1 MIQLDRLEISLKASA
16 CDDPNS
22 LHTFG
27 RNLDFTSGLNLVVGD
42 NTSGKTTLVESL
54 FYALGMEE
62 LIEGKPGTRSL
73 DKAVREQFLCGKING
88 HERAWQVKQ
97 SYVRLQLSNSNHDA
111 ITIMRYIQSVDLKR
125 PDVLYVWRTPMINIT
140 RDLDKKEY
148 YVHNQGDHNEDY
160 NVGFYAFLADFAGLP
175 IIKVPARNKDYT
187 LLYMQTLF
195 SATYIEQKRG
205 WSDFFANIRSFNIMS
220 PKQRLVEYIMD
231 YRTNEKLINKIKLSE
246 LKKNLEKSWENKVIA
261 LQNYLACNG
270 LYMEGLESDLGKMK
284 TALEDLHIVYRLK
297 NAELGIY
304 LEDLQ
309 ERISS
314 LEKKQ
319 NSELTNCKNEQY
331 LEALNIYEGHKD
343 EYDRFCIKLS
353 NEDDNLSTIT
363 KQVRYIDA
371 EINRYRSLR
380 RVNNV
385 ITTLDV
391 KICPICHQ
399 KMPLERNHDIN
410 VLSSDDID
418 ESINVLVVQKS
429 FLSPLIKNLEELV
442 SNMKLN
448 KQYLDRQLR
457 KEKVEIEMLASLH
470 DIALNPLSTREQ
482 FQLVEAKSQLAS
494 FAVIKD
500 YIKNR
505 IKDLECVKQSYCEVC
520 NELKE
525 KKNKEHEEQPIAKQ
539 LSAFKDLLRKFGYTS
554 NSVANSVYFKED
566 KTTYQ
571 YLPVITHNDGGEEE
585 IRSDSSASDFIR
597 SIWAY
602 YLTLLKFGNHH
613 PGFLVMDEPCQ
624 HSMKEDSLLH
634 LFEVCSQI
642 KDRQVILFCSSQPKT
657 EESKDKN
664 NNIEENVIETLAKSI
679 ESKGL
684 MLNYLSIDPKA
695 VVEENS

>member
-1 MIQLDRLEISLKASA
+1 MIQLDRLEISLIAYES
-16 CDDPNS
+16 DNPES
-22 LHTFG
+22 LQKFG

-42 NTSGKTTLVESL
+42 NTSGKTTLVECL
-54 FYALGMEE
+54 LYALGMEE
-62 LIEGKPGTRSL
+62 LIEGKTGTRSL
-73 DKAVREQFLCGKING
+73 DKAVREQFLCGNTNR

-97 SYVRLQLSNSNHDA
+97 SYVRLQLSNSKHES
-111 ITIMRYIQSVDLKR
+111 ITIMRYIQSFDSKR
-125 PDVLYVWRTPMINIT
+125 PNVLYVWRTPMIDIK

-160 NVGFYAFLADFAGLP
+160 NEGFYAFLADFAGLP

-195 SATYIEQKRG
+195 SAAYIEQKRG
-205 WSDFFANIRSFNIMS
+205 WSDFFANIRSFNIMN

-231 YRTNEKLINKIKLSE
+231 YRPNENLINKIKLSE
-246 LKKNLEKSWENKVIA
+246 RKKSLEKSWENKVVA
-261 LQNYLACNG
+261 LNNYLAYSG
-270 LYMEGLESDLGKMK
+270 LYMEELGADLGKMK
-284 TALEDLHIVYRLK
+284 TALTDLRIVYRLK
-297 NAELGIY
+297 NAELDLY
-304 LEDLQ
+304 LNELQKRIDL
-309 ERISS
+309 
-314 LEKKQ
+314 LEEKQ
-319 NSELTNCKNEQY
+319 NTELTNCKDEQY
-331 LEALNIYEGHKD
+331 LEALKIYEGHKD
-343 EYDRFCIKLS
+343 EYDKFCIKLV
-353 NEDDNLSTIT
+353 NENDKLSTIT
-363 KQVRYIDA
+363 KQVQYIDA

-399 KMPLERNHDIN
+399 KMPLEHNHDIN
-410 VLSSDDID
+410 VLTSDEID
-418 ESINVLVVQKS
+418 ESINVLVMQKS
-429 FLSPLIKNLEELV
+429 FLSPIIKNLEEMV

-457 KEKVEIEMLASLH
+457 KEKAEIEMLASLH
-470 DIALNPLSTREQ
+470 DIALNPLSTSEQ
-482 FQLVEAKSQLAS
+482 FELVENKSQLAS
-494 FAVIKD
+494 FAAIKD
-500 YIKNR
+500 YVKKQIQ
-505 IKDLECVKQSYCEVC
+505 DLESVKRSYCEVC
-520 NELKE
+520 NEIKE

-554 NSVANSVYFKED
+554 NSIANSVYFKED

-657 EESKDKN
+657 EESKDKDD
-664 NNIEENVIETLAKSI
+664 NIEENVIETLAKSI
-679 ESKGL
+679 VSKGL
-684 MLNYLSIDPKA
+684 KLNYLSIDPKA
-695 VVEENS
+695 IVKK

>member
-1 MIQLDRLEISLKASA
+1 MIQLDRLEISLIAYES
-16 CDDPNS
+16 DDPES
-22 LHTFG
+22 LQKFG
-27 RNLDFTSGLNLVVGD
+27 RNLDFSSGLNLVVGD
-42 NTSGKTTLVESL
+42 NTSGKTTLVECL

-62 LIEGKPGTRSL
+62 LIEGKSGTRSL
-73 DKAVREQFLCGKING
+73 DKAVREQFLCGNTNR

-97 SYVRLQLSNSNHDA
+97 SYVRLQLSNSTHES
-111 ITIMRYIQSVDLKR
+111 ITIMRYIQSFDSKR
-125 PDVLYVWRTPMINIT
+125 PDVLYVWRTPMIDIK

-148 YVHNQGDHNEDY
+148 YVHNQGDHNEDC

-195 SATYIEQKRG
+195 SAAYIEQKRG
-205 WSDFFANIRSFNIMS
+205 WSDFFANIRSFNIMN

-231 YRTNEKLINKIKLSE
+231 YRPNEKLINKIKLSE
-246 LKKNLEKSWENKVIA
+246 RKKSLEKSWENKVVA
-261 LQNYLACNG
+261 LNNYLAYSG
-270 LYMEGLESDLGKMK
+270 LYMEGLGADLGKMK
-284 TALEDLHIVYRLK
+284 TALTDLRIVYRLK
-297 NAELGIY
+297 NAELDIY
-304 LEDLQ
+304 LNELQ
-309 ERISS
+309 KRIDS
-314 LEKKQ
+314 LEEKQ
-319 NSELTNCKNEQY
+319 NTELTNCKNEQY
-331 LEALNIYEGHKD
+331 LEALKIYEGHKD
-343 EYDRFCIKLS
+343 EYDKFCIKLV
-353 NEDDNLSTIT
+353 NENDKLSTIT
-363 KQVRYIDA
+363 KQVQYIDA

-399 KMPLERNHDIN
+399 NMPLEHNHDIN
-410 VLSSDDID
+410 VLTSDEID
-418 ESINVLVVQKS
+418 ESINVLVMQKS
-429 FLSPLIKNLEELV
+429 FLSPIIKNLEEMV

-457 KEKVEIEMLASLH
+457 KEKAEIEMLASLH
-470 DIALNPLSTREQ
+470 DIALNPLSTSEQ
-482 FQLVEAKSQLAS
+482 FELVENKSQLAS
-494 FAVIKD
+494 FAAIKD
-500 YIKNR
+500 YVKKQIQ
-505 IKDLECVKQSYCEVC
+505 DLESVKRSYCEVC

-554 NSVANSVYFKED
+554 NSIANSVYFKED

-613 PGFLVMDEPCQ
+613 PVFLVMDEPCQ

-657 EESKDKN
+657 EESKEKDD
-664 NNIEENVIETLAKSI
+664 NIEENVIETLAKSI

-684 MLNYLSIDPKA
+684 KLNYLSIDPKA
-695 VVEENS
+695 IVKK

>member
-1 MIQLDRLEISLKASA
+1 MIKLDRLEISLQAYESDAPERLQK
-16 CDDPNS
+16 
-22 LHTFG
+22 FG

-42 NTSGKTTLVESL
+42 NTSGKTTLVECL

-62 LIEGKPGTRSL
+62 LIEGKPGNRSL
-73 DKAVREQFLCGKING
+73 DKAVKEQFLCENIYGR
-88 HERAWQVKQ
+88 EEEWVVKGA
-97 SYVRLQLSNSNHDA
+97 YVRLQLSNSKHES
-111 ITIMRYIQSVDLKR
+111 ITIMRYIQSFDSKR
-125 PDVLYVWRTPMINIT
+125 PNVLYVWRTPMIDIK

-160 NVGFYAFLADFAGLP
+160 NEGFYAFLADFAGLP
-175 IIKVPARNKDYT
+175 IIQVPARNKDYT

-195 SATYIEQKRG
+195 SAAYIEQKRG
-205 WSDFFANIRSFNIMS
+205 WSDFFANIRSFNIMN
-220 PKQRLVEYIMD
+220 PKQRLVDYIMD
-231 YRTNEKLINKIKLSE
+231 YRPNENLINKIKLSE
-246 LKKNLEKSWENKVIA
+246 RKKSLEKSWENKVVA
-261 LQNYLACNG
+261 LNNYLAYSG
-270 LYMEGLESDLGKMK
+270 LYMEELGADLGKMK
-284 TALEDLHIVYRLK
+284 TALTDLRIVYRLK
-297 NAELGIY
+297 NAELDLY
-304 LEDLQ
+304 LNELQKRIDL
-309 ERISS
+309 
-314 LEKKQ
+314 LEEKQ
-319 NSELTNCKNEQY
+319 NTELTNCKDEQY
-331 LEALNIYEGHKD
+331 LEALKIYEGHKD
-343 EYDRFCIKLS
+343 EYDKFCIKLV
-353 NEDDNLSTIT
+353 NENDKLSTIT
-363 KQVRYIDA
+363 KQVQYIDA

-399 KMPLERNHDIN
+399 KMPLEHNHDIN
-410 VLSSDDID
+410 VLTSDEID
-418 ESINVLVVQKS
+418 ESINVLVMQKS
-429 FLSPLIKNLEELV
+429 FLSPIIKNLEEMV

-457 KEKVEIEMLASLH
+457 KEKAEIEMLASLH
-470 DIALNPLSTREQ
+470 DIALNPLSTSEQ
-482 FQLVEAKSQLAS
+482 FELVENKSQLAS
-494 FAVIKD
+494 FAAIKD
-500 YIKNR
+500 YVKKQIQ
-505 IKDLECVKQSYCEVC
+505 DLESVKRSYCEVC
-520 NELKE
+520 NEIKE

-554 NSVANSVYFKED
+554 NSIANSVYFKED

-657 EESKDKN
+657 EESKDKDD
-664 NNIEENVIETLAKSI
+664 NIEENVIETLAKSI
-679 ESKGL
+679 VSKGL
-684 MLNYLSIDPKA
+684 KLNYLSIDPKA
-695 VVEENS
+695 IVKK

>member
-1 MIQLDRLEISLKASA
+1 MIQLDRLEISLIAYES
-16 CDDPNS
+16 DDPES
-22 LHTFG
+22 LQKFG
-27 RNLDFTSGLNLVVGD
+27 RNLDFSSGLNLVVGD
-42 NTSGKTTLVESL
+42 NTSGKTTLVECL

-62 LIEGKPGTRSL
+62 LIEGKSGTRSL
-73 DKAVREQFLCGKING
+73 DKAVREQFLCGNTNR
-88 HERAWQVKQ
+88 HERSWQVKQ
-97 SYVRLQLSNSNHDA
+97 SYVRLQLSNSTHES
-111 ITIMRYIQSVDLKR
+111 ITIMRYIQSFDSKR
-125 PDVLYVWRTPMINIT
+125 PDVLYVWRTPMIDIK

-148 YVHNQGDHNEDY
+148 YVHNQGDHNEDC

-195 SATYIEQKRG
+195 SAAYIEQKRG
-205 WSDFFANIRSFNIMS
+205 WSDFFANIRSFNIMN

-231 YRTNEKLINKIKLSE
+231 YRPNEKLINKIKLSE
-246 LKKNLEKSWENKVIA
+246 RKKSLEKSWENKVVA
-261 LQNYLACNG
+261 LNNYLAYSG
-270 LYMEGLESDLGKMK
+270 LYMEGLGADLGKMK
-284 TALEDLHIVYRLK
+284 TALTDLRIVYRLK
-297 NAELGIY
+297 NAELDIY
-304 LEDLQ
+304 LNELQ
-309 ERISS
+309 KRIDS
-314 LEKKQ
+314 LEEKQ
-319 NSELTNCKNEQY
+319 NTELTNCKNEQY
-331 LEALNIYEGHKD
+331 LEALKIYEGHKD
-343 EYDRFCIKLS
+343 EYDKFCIKLV
-353 NEDDNLSTIT
+353 NENDKLSTIT
-363 KQVRYIDA
+363 KQVQYIDA

-399 KMPLERNHDIN
+399 KMPLEHNHDIN
-410 VLSSDDID
+410 VLTSDEID
-418 ESINVLVVQKS
+418 ESINVLVMQKS
-429 FLSPLIKNLEELV
+429 FLSPIIKNLEEMV

-457 KEKVEIEMLASLH
+457 KEKAEIEMLASLH
-470 DIALNPLSTREQ
+470 DIALNPLSTSEQ
-482 FQLVEAKSQLAS
+482 FELVENKSQLAS
-494 FAVIKD
+494 FAAIKD
-500 YIKNR
+500 YVKKQIQ
-505 IKDLECVKQSYCEVC
+505 DLESVKRSYCEVC

-525 KKNKEHEEQPIAKQ
+525 QKNKEHEEQPIAKQ

-554 NSVANSVYFKED
+554 NSIANSVYFKED

-657 EESKDKN
+657 EESKEKDD
-664 NNIEENVIETLAKSI
+664 NIEENVIETLAKSI

-684 MLNYLSIDPKA
+684 KLNYLSIDPKA
-695 VVEENS
+695 IVKK

>member
-1 MIQLDRLEISLKASA
+1 MIQLDRLEISLIAYES
-16 CDDPNS
+16 DDPES
-22 LHTFG
+22 LQKFG
-27 RNLDFTSGLNLVVGD
+27 RNLDFSSGLNLVVGD
-42 NTSGKTTLVESL
+42 NTSGKTTLVECL

-62 LIEGKPGTRSL
+62 LIEGKSGTRSL
-73 DKAVREQFLCGKING
+73 DKAVREQFLCGNTNG

-97 SYVRLQLSNSNHDA
+97 SYVRLQLSNSKHES
-111 ITIMRYIQSVDLKR
+111 ITIMRYIQSFDSKR
-125 PDVLYVWRTPMINIT
+125 PDVLYVWRTPMIDIK

-175 IIKVPARNKDYT
+175 IIEVPARNKDYT

-195 SATYIEQKRG
+195 SAAYIEQKRG

-220 PKQRLVEYIMD
+220 PKQRLIEYIMD

-246 LKKNLEKSWENKVIA
+246 RKKSLEKSWENKVVA
-261 LQNYLACNG
+261 LNNYLAYSG
-270 LYMEGLESDLGKMK
+270 SYMEGLGADLGKMK
-284 TALEDLHIVYRLK
+284 TALTDLRIVYRLK
-297 NAELGIY
+297 NAELDIY
-304 LEDLQ
+304 LNELQ
-309 ERISS
+309 KRIDS
-314 LEKKQ
+314 LEEKQ
-319 NSELTNCKNEQY
+319 NTELTNCKNEQY
-331 LEALNIYEGHKD
+331 LEALKIYEGHKD
-343 EYDRFCIKLS
+343 EYNKFCIKLV
-353 NEDDNLSTIT
+353 NENDKLSTIT
-363 KQVRYIDA
+363 KQVQYIDA

-399 KMPLERNHDIN
+399 KMPLEHNHDIN
-410 VLSSDDID
+410 VLSSDEID
-418 ESINVLVVQKS
+418 ESINVLGMQKS
-429 FLSPLIKNLEELV
+429 FLSPIIKNLEEMV

-470 DIALNPLSTREQ
+470 DIALNPLSTSEQ
-482 FQLVEAKSQLAS
+482 FELVENKSQLAS

-500 YIKNR
+500 YVKKQIQ
-505 IKDLECVKQSYCEVC
+505 DLESVKRSYCEVC

-554 NSVANSVYFKED
+554 NSIANSVYFKED

-657 EESKDKN
+657 EESKDKDD
-664 NNIEENVIETLAKSI
+664 NIEENVIKTLAKSI
-679 ESKGL
+679 VSKGL
-684 MLNYLSIDPKA
+684 KLHYLSIDPKA
-695 VVEENS
+695 IIKK

>member
-1 MIQLDRLEISLKASA
+1 MIKLDRLEISLQAYESDAPERLQK
-16 CDDPNS
+16 
-22 LHTFG
+22 FG

-42 NTSGKTTLVESL
+42 NTSGKTTLVECL

-62 LIEGKPGTRSL
+62 LIEGKPGNRSL
-73 DKAVREQFLCGKING
+73 DKAVKEQFLCENIYGR
-88 HERAWQVKQ
+88 EEEWVVKGA
-97 SYVRLQLSNSNHDA
+97 YVRLQLSNSKHES
-111 ITIMRYIQSVDLKR
+111 ITIMRYIQSFDSRR
-125 PDVLYVWRTPMINIT
+125 PNVLYVWRTPMIDIK

-160 NVGFYAFLADFAGLP
+160 NEGFYAFLADFAGLP
-175 IIKVPARNKDYT
+175 IIQVPARNKDYT

-195 SATYIEQKRG
+195 SAAYIEQKRG
-205 WSDFFANIRSFNIMS
+205 WSDFFANIRSFNIMN

-231 YRTNEKLINKIKLSE
+231 YRPNENLINKIKLSE
-246 LKKNLEKSWENKVIA
+246 RKKSLEKSWENKVVA
-261 LQNYLACNG
+261 LNNYLAYSG
-270 LYMEGLESDLGKMK
+270 LYMEELGADLGKMK
-284 TALEDLHIVYRLK
+284 TALTDLRIVYRLK
-297 NAELGIY
+297 NAELDLY
-304 LEDLQ
+304 LNELQKRIDL
-309 ERISS
+309 
-314 LEKKQ
+314 LEEKQ
-319 NSELTNCKNEQY
+319 NTELTNCKDEQY
-331 LEALNIYEGHKD
+331 LEALKIYEGHKD
-343 EYDRFCIKLS
+343 EYDKFCIKLV
-353 NEDDNLSTIT
+353 NENDKLSTIT
-363 KQVRYIDA
+363 KQVQYIDA

-399 KMPLERNHDIN
+399 KMPLEHNHDIN
-410 VLSSDDID
+410 VLTSDEID
-418 ESINVLVVQKS
+418 ESINVLVMQKS
-429 FLSPLIKNLEELV
+429 FLSPIIKNLEEMV

-457 KEKVEIEMLASLH
+457 KEKAEIEMLASLH
-470 DIALNPLSTREQ
+470 DIALNPLSTSEQ
-482 FQLVEAKSQLAS
+482 FELVENKSQLAS
-494 FAVIKD
+494 FAAIKD
-500 YIKNR
+500 YVKKQIQ
-505 IKDLECVKQSYCEVC
+505 DLESVKRSYCEVC
-520 NELKE
+520 NEIKE

-554 NSVANSVYFKED
+554 NSIANSVYFKED

-657 EESKDKN
+657 EESKDKDD
-664 NNIEENVIETLAKSI
+664 NIEENVIETLAKSI
-679 ESKGL
+679 VSKGL
-684 MLNYLSIDPKA
+684 KLNYLSIDPKA
-695 VVEENS
+695 IVKK

>member
-1 MIQLDRLEISLKASA
+1 MIKLDRLEISLQAYESDAPERLQK
-16 CDDPNS
+16 
-22 LHTFG
+22 FG

-42 NTSGKTTLVESL
+42 NTSGKTTLVECL

-62 LIEGKPGTRSL
+62 LIEGKPGNRSL
-73 DKAVREQFLCGKING
+73 DKAVKEQFLCENIYGR
-88 HERAWQVKQ
+88 EEEWVVKGA
-97 SYVRLQLSNSNHDA
+97 YVRLQLSNSKHES
-111 ITIMRYIQSVDLKR
+111 ITIMRYIQSFDSKR
-125 PDVLYVWRTPMINIT
+125 PNVLYVWRTPMIDIK

-160 NVGFYAFLADFAGLP
+160 NEGFYAFLADFAGLP
-175 IIKVPARNKDYT
+175 IIQVPARNKDYT

-195 SATYIEQKRG
+195 SAAYIEQKRG
-205 WSDFFANIRSFNIMS
+205 WSDFFANIRSFNIMN

-231 YRTNEKLINKIKLSE
+231 YRPNENLINKIKLSE
-246 LKKNLEKSWENKVIA
+246 RKKSLEKSWENKVVA
-261 LQNYLACNG
+261 LNNYLAYSG
-270 LYMEGLESDLGKMK
+270 LYMEELGADLGKMK
-284 TALEDLHIVYRLK
+284 TALTDLRIVYRLK
-297 NAELGIY
+297 NAELDLY
-304 LEDLQ
+304 LNELQKRIDL
-309 ERISS
+309 
-314 LEKKQ
+314 LEEKQ
-319 NSELTNCKNEQY
+319 NTELTNCKDEQY
-331 LEALNIYEGHKD
+331 LEALKIYEGHKD
-343 EYDRFCIKLS
+343 EYDKFCIKLV
-353 NEDDNLSTIT
+353 NENDKLSTIT
-363 KQVRYIDA
+363 KQVQYIDA

-399 KMPLERNHDIN
+399 KMPLEYNHDIN
-410 VLSSDDID
+410 VLTSDEID
-418 ESINVLVVQKS
+418 ESINVLVMQKS
-429 FLSPLIKNLEELV
+429 FLSPIIKKLEEMV

-457 KEKVEIEMLASLH
+457 KEKAEIEMLASLH
-470 DIALNPLSTREQ
+470 DIALNPLSTSEQ
-482 FQLVEAKSQLAS
+482 FELVENKSQLAS
-494 FAVIKD
+494 FAAIKD
-500 YIKNR
+500 YVKKQIQ
-505 IKDLECVKQSYCEVC
+505 DLESVKRSYCEVC
-520 NELKE
+520 NEIKE

-554 NSVANSVYFKED
+554 NSIANSVYFKED

-657 EESKDKN
+657 EESKDKDD
-664 NNIEENVIETLAKSI
+664 NIEENVIETLAKSI
-679 ESKGL
+679 VSKGL
-684 MLNYLSIDPKA
+684 KLNYLSIDPKA
-695 VVEENS
+695 IVKK

>member
-1 MIQLDRLEISLKASA
+1 MIQLDRLEISLIAYES
-16 CDDPNS
+16 DNPES
-22 LHTFG
+22 LQKFG
-27 RNLDFTSGLNLVVGD
+27 RNLDFSSGLNLVVGD
-42 NTSGKTTLVESL
+42 NTSGKTTLVECL
-54 FYALGMEE
+54 LYALGMEE
-62 LIEGKPGTRSL
+62 LIEGKSGTRSL
-73 DKAVREQFLCGKING
+73 DKAVREQFLCGNTNR

-97 SYVRLQLSNSNHDA
+97 SYVRLQLSNSKHES
-111 ITIMRYIQSVDLKR
+111 ITIMRYIQSFDSKR
-125 PDVLYVWRTPMINIT
+125 PNVLYVWRTTMIDIK

-160 NVGFYAFLADFAGLP
+160 NEGFYAFLADFAGLP

-195 SATYIEQKRG
+195 SAAYIEQKRG
-205 WSDFFANIRSFNIMS
+205 WSDFFANIRSFNIMN

-231 YRTNEKLINKIKLSE
+231 YRPNENLINKIKLSE
-246 LKKNLEKSWENKVIA
+246 RKKSLEKSWENKVVA
-261 LQNYLACNG
+261 LNNYLAYSG
-270 LYMEGLESDLGKMK
+270 LYMEELGADLGKMK
-284 TALEDLHIVYRLK
+284 TALTDLRIVYRLK
-297 NAELGIY
+297 NAELDLY
-304 LEDLQ
+304 LNELQKRIDL
-309 ERISS
+309 
-314 LEKKQ
+314 LEEKQ
-319 NSELTNCKNEQY
+319 NTELTNCKDEQY
-331 LEALNIYEGHKD
+331 LEALKIYEGHKD
-343 EYDRFCIKLS
+343 EYDKFCIKLV
-353 NEDDNLSTIT
+353 NENDKLSTIT
-363 KQVRYIDA
+363 KQVQYIDA

-399 KMPLERNHDIN
+399 KMPLEHNHDIN
-410 VLSSDDID
+410 VLTSDEID
-418 ESINVLVVQKS
+418 ESINVLVMQKS
-429 FLSPLIKNLEELV
+429 FLSPIIKNLEEMV

-457 KEKVEIEMLASLH
+457 KEKAEIEMLASLH
-470 DIALNPLSTREQ
+470 DIALNPLSTSEQ
-482 FQLVEAKSQLAS
+482 FELVENKSQLAS
-494 FAVIKD
+494 FAAIKD
-500 YIKNR
+500 YVKKQIQ
-505 IKDLECVKQSYCEVC
+505 DLESVKRSYCEVY
-520 NELKE
+520 NEIKE

-554 NSVANSVYFKED
+554 NSIANSVYFKED

-624 HSMKEDSLLH
+624 HSMKEESLLH

-657 EESKDKN
+657 EESKDKDD
-664 NNIEENVIETLAKSI
+664 NIKENVIETLAKSI
-679 ESKGL
+679 VSKGL
-684 MLNYLSIDPKA
+684 KLNYLSIDPKA
-695 VVEENS
+695 IVKK

>member
-1 MIQLDRLEISLKASA
+1 MIQLDRLEISLIAYES
-16 CDDPNS
+16 DNPES
-22 LHTFG
+22 LQKFG

-42 NTSGKTTLVESL
+42 NTSGKTTLVECL
-54 FYALGMEE
+54 LYALGMEE
-62 LIEGKPGTRSL
+62 LIEGKSGTRSL
-73 DKAVREQFLCGKING
+73 DKAVREQFLCGNTNR

-97 SYVRLQLSNSNHDA
+97 SYVRLQLSNSKHES
-111 ITIMRYIQSVDLKR
+111 ITIMRYIQSFDSKR
-125 PDVLYVWRTPMINIT
+125 PNVLYVWRTPMIDIK

-160 NVGFYAFLADFAGLP
+160 NEGFYAFLADFAGLP

-195 SATYIEQKRG
+195 SAAYIEQKRG
-205 WSDFFANIRSFNIMS
+205 WSDFFANIRSFNIMN

-231 YRTNEKLINKIKLSE
+231 YRPNENLINKIKLSE
-246 LKKNLEKSWENKVIA
+246 RKKSLEKSWENKVVA
-261 LQNYLACNG
+261 LNNYLAYSG
-270 LYMEGLESDLGKMK
+270 LYMEELGADLGKMK
-284 TALEDLHIVYRLK
+284 TALTDLRIVYRLK
-297 NAELGIY
+297 NAELDLY
-304 LEDLQ
+304 LNELQKRIDL
-309 ERISS
+309 
-314 LEKKQ
+314 LEEKQ
-319 NSELTNCKNEQY
+319 NTELTNCKDEQY
-331 LEALNIYEGHKD
+331 LEALKIYEGHKD
-343 EYDRFCIKLS
+343 EYDKFCIKLV
-353 NEDDNLSTIT
+353 NENDKLSTIT
-363 KQVRYIDA
+363 KQVQYIDA

-399 KMPLERNHDIN
+399 KMPLEHNHDIN
-410 VLSSDDID
+410 VLTSDEID
-418 ESINVLVVQKS
+418 ESINVLVMQKS
-429 FLSPLIKNLEELV
+429 FLSPIIKNLEEMV

-457 KEKVEIEMLASLH
+457 KEKAEIEMLASLH
-470 DIALNPLSTREQ
+470 DIALNPLSTSEQ
-482 FQLVEAKSQLAS
+482 FELVENKSQLAS
-494 FAVIKD
+494 FAAIKD
-500 YIKNR
+500 YVKKQIQ
-505 IKDLECVKQSYCEVC
+505 DLESVKRSYYEVC
-520 NELKE
+520 NEIKE

-554 NSVANSVYFKED
+554 NSIANSVYFKED

-657 EESKDKN
+657 EESKDKDD
-664 NNIEENVIETLAKSI
+664 NIEENVIETLAKSI
-679 ESKGL
+679 VSKGL
-684 MLNYLSIDPKA
+684 KLNYLSIDPKA
-695 VVEENS
+695 IVKK

>member
-1 MIQLDRLEISLKASA
+1 MIQLDRLEISLIAYES
-16 CDDPNS
+16 DNPES
-22 LHTFG
+22 LQKFG

-42 NTSGKTTLVESL
+42 NTSGKTTLVECL
-54 FYALGMEE
+54 LYALGMEE
-62 LIEGKPGTRSL
+62 LIEGKSGTRSL
-73 DKAVREQFLCGKING
+73 DKAVREQFLCGNTNR

-97 SYVRLQLSNSNHDA
+97 SYVRLQLSNSKHES
-111 ITIMRYIQSVDLKR
+111 ITIMRYIQSFDSKR
-125 PDVLYVWRTPMINIT
+125 PNVLYVWRTPMIDIK

-160 NVGFYAFLADFAGLP
+160 NEGFYAFLADFAGLP

-195 SATYIEQKRG
+195 SAAYIEQKRG
-205 WSDFFANIRSFNIMS
+205 WSDFFANIRSFNIMN

-231 YRTNEKLINKIKLSE
+231 YRPNENLINKIKLSE
-246 LKKNLEKSWENKVIA
+246 RKKSLEKSWENKVVA
-261 LQNYLACNG
+261 LNNYLAYSG
-270 LYMEGLESDLGKMK
+270 LYMEELGADLGKMK
-284 TALEDLHIVYRLK
+284 TALTDLRIVYRLK
-297 NAELGIY
+297 NAELDLY
-304 LEDLQ
+304 LNELQKRIDL
-309 ERISS
+309 
-314 LEKKQ
+314 LEEKQ
-319 NSELTNCKNEQY
+319 NTELTNCKDEQY
-331 LEALNIYEGHKD
+331 LEALKIYEGHKD
-343 EYDRFCIKLS
+343 EYDKFCIKLV
-353 NEDDNLSTIT
+353 NENDKLSTIT
-363 KQVRYIDA
+363 KQVQYIDA

-399 KMPLERNHDIN
+399 KMPLEHNHDIN
-410 VLSSDDID
+410 VLTSDEID
-418 ESINVLVVQKS
+418 ESINVLVMQKS
-429 FLSPLIKNLEELV
+429 FLSPIIKNLEEMV

-457 KEKVEIEMLASLH
+457 KEKAEIEMLASLH
-470 DIALNPLSTREQ
+470 DIALNPLSTSEQ
-482 FQLVEAKSQLAS
+482 FELVENKSQLAS
-494 FAVIKD
+494 FAAIKD
-500 YIKNR
+500 YVKKQIQ
-505 IKDLECVKQSYCEVC
+505 DLESVKRSYCEVC
-520 NELKE
+520 NEIKE

-554 NSVANSVYFKED
+554 NSIANSVYFKED

-657 EESKDKN
+657 EESKDKDD
-664 NNIEENVIETLAKSI
+664 NIEENVIETLAKSI
-679 ESKGL
+679 VSKGL
-684 MLNYLSIDPKA
+684 KLNYLSIDPKA
-695 VVEENS
+695 IVKK

>member
-1 MIQLDRLEISLKASA
+1 MIQLDRLEISLIAYES
-16 CDDPNS
+16 DDPES
-22 LHTFG
+22 LQMFG
-27 RNLDFTSGLNLVVGD
+27 RNLNFSSGLNLVVGD
-42 NTSGKTTLVESL
+42 NTSGKTTLVECL

-62 LIEGKPGTRSL
+62 LIEGKSGNRSL
-73 DKAVREQFLCGKING
+73 DKAVREQFLCGNTNG

-97 SYVRLQLSNSNHDA
+97 SYVRLQLSNSKHES
-111 ITIMRYIQSVDLKR
+111 ITIMRYIQSFDSKR
-125 PDVLYVWRTPMINIT
+125 PNVLYVWRTPMIDIK

-160 NVGFYAFLADFAGLP
+160 NEGFYAFLADFAGLP

-195 SATYIEQKRG
+195 SAAYIEQKRG
-205 WSDFFANIRSFNIMS
+205 WSDFFANIRSFNIMN

-231 YRTNEKLINKIKLSE
+231 YRPNENLINKIKLSE
-246 LKKNLEKSWENKVIA
+246 RKKSLEKSWENKVVA
-261 LQNYLACNG
+261 LNNYLAYSG
-270 LYMEGLESDLGKMK
+270 LYMEELGADLGKMK
-284 TALEDLHIVYRLK
+284 TALTDLRIVYRLK
-297 NAELGIY
+297 NAELDLY
-304 LEDLQ
+304 LNELQKRIDL
-309 ERISS
+309 
-314 LEKKQ
+314 LEEKQ
-319 NSELTNCKNEQY
+319 NTELTNCKNEQY
-331 LEALNIYEGHKD
+331 LEALKIYEGHKD
-343 EYDRFCIKLS
+343 EYDKFCIKLV
-353 NEDDNLSTIT
+353 NENDKLSTIT
-363 KQVRYIDA
+363 KQVQYIDA

-399 KMPLERNHDIN
+399 KMPLEHNHDIN
-410 VLSSDDID
+410 VLTSDEID
-418 ESINVLVVQKS
+418 ESINVLVMQKS
-429 FLSPLIKNLEELV
+429 FLSPIIKNLEEMV

-457 KEKVEIEMLASLH
+457 KEKAEIEMLASLH
-470 DIALNPLSTREQ
+470 DIALNPLSTSEQ
-482 FQLVEAKSQLAS
+482 FELVENKSQLAS
-494 FAVIKD
+494 FAAIKD
-500 YIKNR
+500 YVKKQIQ
-505 IKDLECVKQSYCEVC
+505 DLESVKRSYCEVC
-520 NELKE
+520 NEIKE

-554 NSVANSVYFKED
+554 NSIANSVYFKED

-657 EESKDKN
+657 EESKDKDD
-664 NNIEENVIETLAKSI
+664 NIEENVIETLAKSI
-679 ESKGL
+679 VSKGL
-684 MLNYLSIDPKA
+684 KLNYLSIDPKA
-695 VVEENS
+695 IVKK

>member
-1 MIQLDRLEISLKASA
+1 MIQLDRLEISLIAYES
-16 CDDPNS
+16 DNPES
-22 LHTFG
+22 LQKFG

-42 NTSGKTTLVESL
+42 NTSGKTTLVECL
-54 FYALGMEE
+54 LYALGMEE
-62 LIEGKPGTRSL
+62 LIEGKSGTRSL
-73 DKAVREQFLCGKING
+73 DKAVREQFLCGNTNR
-88 HERAWQVKQ
+88 HERAWQVKL
-97 SYVRLQLSNSNHDA
+97 SYVRLQLSNSKHES
-111 ITIMRYIQSVDLKR
+111 ITIMRYIQSFDSKR
-125 PDVLYVWRTPMINIT
+125 PNVLYVWRTPMIDIK

-160 NVGFYAFLADFAGLP
+160 NEGFYAFLADFAGLP

-195 SATYIEQKRG
+195 SAAYIEQKRG
-205 WSDFFANIRSFNIMS
+205 WSDFFANIRSFNIMN

-231 YRTNEKLINKIKLSE
+231 YRPNENLINKIKLSE
-246 LKKNLEKSWENKVIA
+246 RKKSLEKSWENKVVA
-261 LQNYLACNG
+261 LNNYLAYSG
-270 LYMEGLESDLGKMK
+270 LYMEELGADLGKMK
-284 TALEDLHIVYRLK
+284 TALTDLRIVYRLK
-297 NAELGIY
+297 NAELDLY
-304 LEDLQ
+304 LNELQKRIDL
-309 ERISS
+309 
-314 LEKKQ
+314 LEEKQ
-319 NSELTNCKNEQY
+319 NTELTNCKDEQY
-331 LEALNIYEGHKD
+331 LEALKIYEGHKD
-343 EYDRFCIKLS
+343 EYDKFCIKLV
-353 NEDDNLSTIT
+353 NENDKFSTIT
-363 KQVRYIDA
+363 KQVLYIDA

-399 KMPLERNHDIN
+399 KMPLEHNHDIN
-410 VLSSDDID
+410 VLTSDEID
-418 ESINVLVVQKS
+418 ESINVLVMQKS
-429 FLSPLIKNLEELV
+429 FLSPIIKNLEEMV

-457 KEKVEIEMLASLH
+457 KEKAEIEMLASLH
-470 DIALNPLSTREQ
+470 DIALNPLSTSEQ
-482 FQLVEAKSQLAS
+482 FELVENKSQLAS
-494 FAVIKD
+494 FAAIKD
-500 YIKNR
+500 YVKKQIQ
-505 IKDLECVKQSYCEVC
+505 DLESVKRSYCEVC
-520 NELKE
+520 NEIKE

-554 NSVANSVYFKED
+554 NSIANSVYFKED

-657 EESKDKN
+657 EESKDKDD
-664 NNIEENVIETLAKSI
+664 NIEENVIETLAKSI
-679 ESKGL
+679 VSKGL
-684 MLNYLSIDPKA
+684 KLNYLSIDPKA
-695 VVEENS
+695 IVKK

>member
-1 MIQLDRLEISLKASA
+1 MIQLDRLEISLQAYESDAPERLQK
-16 CDDPNS
+16 
-22 LHTFG
+22 FG

-42 NTSGKTTLVESL
+42 NTSGKTTLVECL

-62 LIEGKPGTRSL
+62 LIEGKSGTRSL
-73 DKAVREQFLCGKING
+73 DKAVREQFLCGNTNG
-88 HERAWQVKQ
+88 HERVWQVKQ
-97 SYVRLQLSNSNHDA
+97 SYVRLQLANSKHDS
-111 ITIMRYIQSVDLKR
+111 ITIMRYIQSFDSKR
-125 PDVLYVWRTPMINIT
+125 PDVLYVWHTPMIDIK

-195 SATYIEQKRG
+195 SAAYIEQKRG
-205 WSDFFANIRSFNIMS
+205 WSDFFANIRSFNIIS

-231 YRTNEKLINKIKLSE
+231 YRPNEKLINKIKLSE
-246 LKKNLEKSWENKVIA
+246 RKKSLEKSWENNVVA
-261 LQNYLACNG
+261 LNNYLAYSG
-270 LYMEGLESDLGKMK
+270 LYMEGLESNLGKMK
-284 TALEDLHIVYRLK
+284 TALVDLRIVYRLK
-297 NAELGIY
+297 NAELDIY
-304 LEDLQ
+304 INELQ
-309 ERISS
+309 KRIDS
-314 LEKKQ
+314 LEEKQ
-319 NSELTNCKNEQY
+319 NTELTNCKNEQY
-331 LEALNIYEGHKD
+331 LEALKIYEGHKD
-343 EYDRFCIKLS
+343 EYDKFCIKLV
-353 NEDDNLSTIT
+353 NENDKLSTIT
-363 KQVRYIDA
+363 KQVQYIGT

-399 KMPLERNHDIN
+399 KMPLEHNHDIN
-410 VLSSDDID
+410 VLNSDKID
-418 ESINVLVVQKS
+418 ESINVLVMQKS
-429 FLSPLIKNLEELV
+429 FLSPIIKNLEEMV

-448 KQYLDRQLR
+448 RQYLDRQLR
-457 KEKVEIEMLASLH
+457 KEKAEIEMLASLH
-470 DIALNPLSTREQ
+470 DIALNPLSTSEQ
-482 FQLVEAKSQLAS
+482 FELVENKSQLAS

-500 YIKNR
+500 YVKNQ
-505 IKDLECVKQSYCEVC
+505 IQDLEIVKRSYCKVC

-525 KKNKEHEEQPIAKQ
+525 KKDKEQEEQTIAKQ
-539 LSAFKDLLRKFGYTS
+539 LSAFKDLLRKFGYSS
-554 NSVANSVYFKED
+554 NNIANNVYFKED

-624 HSMKEDSLLH
+624 HSMKEDSFLH
-634 LFEVCSQI
+634 LFEFCSQI

-657 EESKDKN
+657 EESKDKDD
-664 NNIEENVIETLAKSI
+664 NIEENVIETLVKSI

-684 MLNYLSIDPKA
+684 KLNYLSIDPKA
-695 VVEENS
+695 IVKE

>member
-1 MIQLDRLEISLKASA
+1 MIQLDRLEISLIAYES
-16 CDDPNS
+16 DNPES
-22 LHTFG
+22 LQKFG
-27 RNLDFTSGLNLVVGD
+27 RNLDFSSGLNLVVGD
-42 NTSGKTTLVESL
+42 NTSGKTTLVECL
-54 FYALGMEE
+54 LYALGMEE
-62 LIEGKPGTRSL
+62 LIEGKSGTRSL
-73 DKAVREQFLCGKING
+73 DKAVREQFLCGNTNR

-97 SYVRLQLSNSNHDA
+97 SYVRLQLSNSKHES
-111 ITIMRYIQSVDLKR
+111 ITIMRYIQSFDSKR
-125 PDVLYVWRTPMINIT
+125 PNVLYVWRTPMIDIK

-160 NVGFYAFLADFAGLP
+160 NEGFYAFLADFAGLP

-195 SATYIEQKRG
+195 SAAYIEQKRG
-205 WSDFFANIRSFNIMS
+205 WSDFFANIRSFNIMN

-231 YRTNEKLINKIKLSE
+231 YRPNENLINKIKLSE
-246 LKKNLEKSWENKVIA
+246 RKKSLEKSWENKVVA
-261 LQNYLACNG
+261 LNNYLAYSG
-270 LYMEGLESDLGKMK
+270 LYMEELGADLGKMK
-284 TALEDLHIVYRLK
+284 TALTDLRIVYRLK
-297 NAELGIY
+297 NAELDLY
-304 LEDLQ
+304 LNELQKRIDL
-309 ERISS
+309 
-314 LEKKQ
+314 LEEKQ
-319 NSELTNCKNEQY
+319 NTELTNCKDEQY
-331 LEALNIYEGHKD
+331 LEALKIYEGHKD
-343 EYDRFCIKLS
+343 EYDKFCIKLV
-353 NEDDNLSTIT
+353 NENDKLSTIT
-363 KQVRYIDA
+363 KQVQYIDA

-399 KMPLERNHDIN
+399 KMPLEHNHDIN
-410 VLSSDDID
+410 VLTSDEID
-418 ESINVLVVQKS
+418 ESINVLVMQKS
-429 FLSPLIKNLEELV
+429 FLSPIIKNLEEMV

-457 KEKVEIEMLASLH
+457 KEKAEIEMLASLH
-470 DIALNPLSTREQ
+470 DIALNPLSTSEQ
-482 FQLVEAKSQLAS
+482 FELVENKSQLAS
-494 FAVIKD
+494 FAAIKD
-500 YIKNR
+500 YVKKQIQ
-505 IKDLECVKQSYCEVC
+505 DLESVKRSYCEVY
-520 NELKE
+520 NEIKE

-554 NSVANSVYFKED
+554 NSIANSVYFKED

-624 HSMKEDSLLH
+624 HSMKEESLLH

-657 EESKDKN
+657 EESKDKDD
-664 NNIEENVIETLAKSI
+664 NIEENVIETLAKSI
-679 ESKGL
+679 VSKGL
-684 MLNYLSIDPKA
+684 KLNYLSIDPKA
-695 VVEENS
+695 IVKK

>member
-1 MIQLDRLEISLKASA
+1 MIQLDRLEISLIAYES
-16 CDDPNS
+16 DNPES
-22 LHTFG
+22 LQKFG

-42 NTSGKTTLVESL
+42 NTSGKTTLVECL
-54 FYALGMEE
+54 LYALGMEE
-62 LIEGKPGTRSL
+62 LIEGKTGTRSL
-73 DKAVREQFLCGKING
+73 DKAVREQFLCGNTNR

-97 SYVRLQLSNSNHDA
+97 SYVRLQLSNSKHES
-111 ITIMRYIQSVDLKR
+111 ITIMRYIQSFDSKR
-125 PDVLYVWRTPMINIT
+125 PNVLYVWRTPMIDIK

-160 NVGFYAFLADFAGLP
+160 NEGFYAFLADFAGLP

-195 SATYIEQKRG
+195 SAAYIEQKRG
-205 WSDFFANIRSFNIMS
+205 WSDFFANIRSFNIMN

-231 YRTNEKLINKIKLSE
+231 YRPNENLINKIKLSE
-246 LKKNLEKSWENKVIA
+246 RKKSLEKSWENKVVA
-261 LQNYLACNG
+261 LNNYLAYSG
-270 LYMEGLESDLGKMK
+270 LYMEELGADLGKMK
-284 TALEDLHIVYRLK
+284 TALTDLRIVYRLK
-297 NAELGIY
+297 NAELDLY
-304 LEDLQ
+304 LNELQKRIDL
-309 ERISS
+309 
-314 LEKKQ
+314 LEEKQ
-319 NSELTNCKNEQY
+319 NTELTNCKDEQY
-331 LEALNIYEGHKD
+331 LEALKIYEGHKD
-343 EYDRFCIKLS
+343 EYDKFCIKLV
-353 NEDDNLSTIT
+353 NENDKLSTIT
-363 KQVRYIDA
+363 KQVQYIDA

-399 KMPLERNHDIN
+399 KMPLEHNHDIN
-410 VLSSDDID
+410 VLTSDEID
-418 ESINVLVVQKS
+418 ESINVLVMQKS
-429 FLSPLIKNLEELV
+429 FLSPIIKNLEEMV

-457 KEKVEIEMLASLH
+457 KEKAEIEMLASLH
-470 DIALNPLSTREQ
+470 DIALNPLSTSEQ
-482 FQLVEAKSQLAS
+482 FELVENKSQLAS
-494 FAVIKD
+494 FAAIKD
-500 YIKNR
+500 YVKKQIQ
-505 IKDLECVKQSYCEVC
+505 DLESVKRSYCKVC
-520 NELKE
+520 NEIKE

-554 NSVANSVYFKED
+554 NSIANSVYFKED

-657 EESKDKN
+657 EESKDKDD
-664 NNIEENVIETLAKSI
+664 NIEENVIETLAKSI
-679 ESKGL
+679 VSKGL
-684 MLNYLSIDPKA
+684 KLNYLSIDPKA
-695 VVEENS
+695 IVKK

>member
-73 DKAVREQFLCGKING
+73 DKAVREQFLCGNING

-97 SYVRLQLSNSNHDA
+97 SYVRLQLSNTNHDA
-111 ITIMRYIQSVDLKR
+111 ITIMRYIQSVDSKR
-125 PDVLYVWRTPMINIT
+125 PDVLFVWRFPMIDIK

-148 YVHNQGDHNEDY
+148 YVHNQGDHNDDY
-160 NVGFYAFLADFAGLP
+160 NVGFYAFLAGFAGLP

-187 LLYMQTLF
+187 LMYMQTLF

-246 LKKNLEKSWENKVIA
+246 RKKNLEKSWDNKVIA

-270 LYMEGLESDLGKMK
+270 LYMEELGSDLGKMK
-284 TALEDLHIVYRLK
+284 TALENLHIVYRLK

-304 LEDLQ
+304 LDDLQ

-319 NSELTNCKNEQY
+319 KLELTDSKNEQY
-331 LEALNIYEGHKD
+331 LEALKTYEGHKD

-363 KQVRYIDA
+363 KQVQYIDD

-399 KMPLERNHDIN
+399 KMPLEHKHDIN
-410 VLSSDDID
+410 VLSSDEID
-418 ESINVLVVQKS
+418 ESINVLKMQKS
-429 FLSPLIKNLEELV
+429 FLSPIIKNLEEMV

-448 KQYLDRQLR
+448 KQYLDKQLR
-457 KEKVEIEMLASLH
+457 KEEAEIEMLASLNN
-470 DIALNPLSTREQ
+470 ISLNPLSTREQ
-482 FQLVEAKSQLAS
+482 FELVESKSQLAS
-494 FAVIKD
+494 FAAIKD
-500 YIKNR
+500 YVKKQIQ
-505 IKDLECVKQSYCEVC
+505 DLESVKRSYCEVC

-554 NSVANSVYFKED
+554 NSIASSVYFKED

-602 YLTLLKFGNHH
+602 YLTLLKLGNHH

>member
-1 MIQLDRLEISLKASA
+1 MIQLDRLEISLIAYES
-16 CDDPNS
+16 DDPES
-22 LHTFG
+22 LQKFG
-27 RNLDFTSGLNLVVGD
+27 RNLEFSSGLNLVVGD
-42 NTSGKTTLVESL
+42 NTSGKTTLVECL

-62 LIEGKPGTRSL
+62 LIEGKSGTRSL
-73 DKAVREQFLCGKING
+73 DKAVREQFLCGNTNG

-97 SYVRLQLSNSNHDA
+97 SYVRLQLSNSKHES
-111 ITIMRYIQSVDLKR
+111 ITIMRYIQSFDSKR
-125 PDVLYVWRTPMINIT
+125 PDVLYVWRTPMIDIK

-175 IIKVPARNKDYT
+175 IIEVPARNKDYT

-195 SATYIEQKRG
+195 SAAYIEQKRG

-220 PKQRLVEYIMD
+220 PKQRLIEYIMD

-246 LKKNLEKSWENKVIA
+246 RKKSLEKSWENKVVA
-261 LQNYLACNG
+261 LNNYLAYSG
-270 LYMEGLESDLGKMK
+270 SYMEGLGADLGKMK
-284 TALEDLHIVYRLK
+284 TALTDLRIVYRLK
-297 NAELGIY
+297 NAELDIY
-304 LEDLQ
+304 LNELQ
-309 ERISS
+309 KRIDS
-314 LEKKQ
+314 LEEKQ
-319 NSELTNCKNEQY
+319 NTELTNCKNEQY
-331 LEALNIYEGHKD
+331 LEALKIYEGHKD
-343 EYDRFCIKLS
+343 EYNKFCIKLV
-353 NEDDNLSTIT
+353 NENDKLSTIT
-363 KQVRYIDA
+363 KQVQYIDA

-399 KMPLERNHDIN
+399 KMPLEHNHDIN
-410 VLSSDDID
+410 VLSSDEID
-418 ESINVLVVQKS
+418 ESINVLGMQKS
-429 FLSPLIKNLEELV
+429 FLSPIIKNLEEMV

-470 DIALNPLSTREQ
+470 DIALNPLSTSEQ
-482 FQLVEAKSQLAS
+482 FELVENKSQLAS

-500 YIKNR
+500 YVKKQIQ
-505 IKDLECVKQSYCEVC
+505 DLESVKRSYCEVC

-554 NSVANSVYFKED
+554 NSIANSVYFKED

-657 EESKDKN
+657 EESKDKDD
-664 NNIEENVIETLAKSI
+664 NIEENVIKTLAKSI
-679 ESKGL
+679 VSKGL
-684 MLNYLSIDPKA
+684 KLHYLSIDPKA
-695 VVEENS
+695 IIKK

>member
-22 LHTFG
+22 LQMFG

-42 NTSGKTTLVESL
+42 NTSGKTTLVECL

-62 LIEGKPGTRSL
+62 LIEGKSGNRSI
-73 DKAVREQFLCGKING
+73 DKAIREQFLCGNING

-97 SYVRLQLSNSNHDA
+97 SYVRLQLSNSNHEV
-111 ITIMRYIQSVDLKR
+111 ITIMRYIQSFDLKQ
-125 PDVLYVWRTPMINIT
+125 PNVLYVWRTPMIDIK

-160 NVGFYAFLADFAGLP
+160 DVGFYAFLAYFAELP

-195 SATYIEQKRG
+195 SAAYIEQKRG
-205 WSDFFANIRSFNIMS
+205 WSDFFANIRSFNIIN

-231 YRTNEKLINKIKLSE
+231 YRTNENLINKIKLSE
-246 LKKNLEKSWENKVIA
+246 RKKSLEKSWENKVIA
-261 LQNYLACNG
+261 LQNYLAYNG

-284 TALEDLHIVYRLK
+284 TALTDLHIVYRLK
-297 NAELGIY
+297 RVELDTYID
-304 LEDLQ
+304 DLQ
-309 ERISS
+309 KRISS
-314 LEKKQ
+314 LEEKQ
-319 NSELTNCKNEQY
+319 NSELTDSKNEQY
-331 LEALNIYEGHKD
+331 LEALKTYEGHKD
-343 EYDRFCIKLS
+343 EYDRFCIKLA
-353 NEDDNLSTIT
+353 NEYDKLSTIT
-363 KQVRYIDA
+363 KQVQYIDD

-391 KICPICHQ
+391 KICPVCHQ
-399 KMPLERNHDIN
+399 KMPLEHNHDIN
-410 VLSSDDID
+410 VLSSNEID
-418 ESINVLVVQKS
+418 ESINVLKMQKS
-429 FLSPLIKNLEELV
+429 FLSPIIKNLEEMV

-448 KQYLDRQLR
+448 KQYLDKQLR
-457 KEKVEIEMLASLH
+457 KEEVEIKMLASLH
-470 DIALNPLSTREQ
+470 NISLNPLSTREQ
-482 FQLVEAKSQLAS
+482 FELVEAKTQLAS
-494 FAVIKD
+494 FAVIND
-500 YIKNR
+500 YVKNK
-505 IKDLECVKQSYCEVC
+505 IQNLESFKISYYELC

-525 KKNKEHEEQPIAKQ
+525 KKNKEHEELPIAKQ
-539 LSAFKDLLRKFGYTS
+539 LSAFKYLLRKFGYSS
-554 NSVANSVYFKED
+554 NNIVNNVYFKED

-657 EESKDKN
+657 EESKEKDD
-664 NNIEENVIETLAKSI
+664 NIEENVIETLAKSI

-684 MLNYLSIDPKA
+684 KLNYLSIDPKA
-695 VVEENS
+695 IVKK

>member
-1 MIQLDRLEISLKASA
+1 MIKLDRLEISLQAYESDAPERLQK
-16 CDDPNS
+16 
-22 LHTFG
+22 FG

-42 NTSGKTTLVESL
+42 NTSGKTTLVECL

-62 LIEGKPGTRSL
+62 LIEGKPGNRSL
-73 DKAVREQFLCGKING
+73 DKAVKEQFLCENIYGR
-88 HERAWQVKQ
+88 EEEWVVKGA
-97 SYVRLQLSNSNHDA
+97 YVRLQLSNSKHES
-111 ITIMRYIQSVDLKR
+111 ITIMRYIQSFDSKR
-125 PDVLYVWRTPMINIT
+125 PNVLYVWRTPMIDIK

-160 NVGFYAFLADFAGLP
+160 NEGFYAFLADFAGLP
-175 IIKVPARNKDYT
+175 IIQVPARNKDYT

-195 SATYIEQKRG
+195 SAAYIEQKRG
-205 WSDFFANIRSFNIMS
+205 WSDFFANIRSFNIMN

-231 YRTNEKLINKIKLSE
+231 YRPNENLINKIKLSE
-246 LKKNLEKSWENKVIA
+246 RKKSLEKSWENKVVA
-261 LQNYLACNG
+261 LNNYLAYSG
-270 LYMEGLESDLGKMK
+270 LYMEELGADLGKMK
-284 TALEDLHIVYRLK
+284 TALTDLRIVYRLK
-297 NAELGIY
+297 NAELDLY
-304 LEDLQ
+304 LNELQKRIDL
-309 ERISS
+309 
-314 LEKKQ
+314 LEEKQ
-319 NSELTNCKNEQY
+319 NTELTNCKDEQY
-331 LEALNIYEGHKD
+331 LEALKIYEGHKD
-343 EYDRFCIKLS
+343 EYDKFCIKLV
-353 NEDDNLSTIT
+353 NENDKLSTIT
-363 KQVRYIDA
+363 KQVQYIDA

-399 KMPLERNHDIN
+399 KMPLKHNHDIN
-410 VLSSDDID
+410 VLTSDEID
-418 ESINVLVVQKS
+418 ESINVLVMQKS
-429 FLSPLIKNLEELV
+429 FLSPIIKNLEEMV

-457 KEKVEIEMLASLH
+457 KEKAEIEMLASLH
-470 DIALNPLSTREQ
+470 DIALNPLSTSEQ
-482 FQLVEAKSQLAS
+482 FELVENKSQLAS
-494 FAVIKD
+494 FAAIKD
-500 YIKNR
+500 YVKKQIQ
-505 IKDLECVKQSYCEVC
+505 DLESVKRSYCEVC
-520 NELKE
+520 NEIKE

-554 NSVANSVYFKED
+554 NSIANSVYFKED

-657 EESKDKN
+657 EESKDKDD
-664 NNIEENVIETLAKSI
+664 NIEENVIETLAKSI
-679 ESKGL
+679 VSKGL
-684 MLNYLSIDPKA
+684 KLNYLSIDPKA
-695 VVEENS
+695 IVKK

>member
-1 MIQLDRLEISLKASA
+1 MIQLDRLEISLIAYES
-16 CDDPNS
+16 DNPES
-22 LHTFG
+22 LQKFG

-42 NTSGKTTLVESL
+42 NTSGKTTLVECL
-54 FYALGMEE
+54 LYALGMEE
-62 LIEGKPGTRSL
+62 LIEGKTGTRSL
-73 DKAVREQFLCGKING
+73 DKAVREQFLCGNTNR

-97 SYVRLQLSNSNHDA
+97 SYVRLQLSNSKHES
-111 ITIMRYIQSVDLKR
+111 ITIMRYIQSFDSKR
-125 PDVLYVWRTPMINIT
+125 PNVLYVWRTPMIDIK

-160 NVGFYAFLADFAGLP
+160 NEGFYAFLADFAGLP

-195 SATYIEQKRG
+195 SAAYIEQKRG
-205 WSDFFANIRSFNIMS
+205 WSDFFANIRSFNIMN

-231 YRTNEKLINKIKLSE
+231 YRPNENLINKIKLSE
-246 LKKNLEKSWENKVIA
+246 RKKSLEKSWENKVVA
-261 LQNYLACNG
+261 LNNYLAYSG
-270 LYMEGLESDLGKMK
+270 LYMEELGADLGKMK
-284 TALEDLHIVYRLK
+284 TALTDLRIVYRLK
-297 NAELGIY
+297 NAELDLY
-304 LEDLQ
+304 LNELQKRIDL
-309 ERISS
+309 
-314 LEKKQ
+314 LEEKQ
-319 NSELTNCKNEQY
+319 NTELTNCKDEQY
-331 LEALNIYEGHKD
+331 LEALKIYEGHKD
-343 EYDRFCIKLS
+343 EYDKFCIKLV
-353 NEDDNLSTIT
+353 NENDKLSTIT
-363 KQVRYIDA
+363 KQVQYIDA

-399 KMPLERNHDIN
+399 KMPLEHNHDIN
-410 VLSSDDID
+410 VLTSDEID
-418 ESINVLVVQKS
+418 ESINVLVMQKS
-429 FLSPLIKNLEELV
+429 FLSPIIKNLEEMV

-457 KEKVEIEMLASLH
+457 KEKAEIEMLASLH
-470 DIALNPLSTREQ
+470 DIALNPLSTSEQ
-482 FQLVEAKSQLAS
+482 FELVENKSQLAS
-494 FAVIKD
+494 FAAIKD
-500 YIKNR
+500 YVKKQIQ
-505 IKDLECVKQSYCEVC
+505 DLESVKRSYCEVC
-520 NELKE
+520 NEIKE
-525 KKNKEHEEQPIAKQ
+525 KKNKEHEEQLIAKQ

-554 NSVANSVYFKED
+554 NSIANSVYFKED

-657 EESKDKN
+657 EESKDKDD
-664 NNIEENVIETLAKSI
+664 NIEENVIETLAKSI
-679 ESKGL
+679 VSKGL
-684 MLNYLSIDPKA
+684 KLNYLSIDPKA
-695 VVEENS
+695 IVKK

>member
-1 MIQLDRLEISLKASA
+1 MIQLDRLEISLIAYES
-16 CDDPNS
+16 DNPES
-22 LHTFG
+22 LQKFG

-42 NTSGKTTLVESL
+42 NTSGKTTLVECL
-54 FYALGMEE
+54 LYALGMEE
-62 LIEGKPGTRSL
+62 LIEGKSGTRSL
-73 DKAVREQFLCGKING
+73 DKAVREQFLCGNTNR

-97 SYVRLQLSNSNHDA
+97 SYVRLQLSNSKHES
-111 ITIMRYIQSVDLKR
+111 ITIMRYIQSFDSKR
-125 PDVLYVWRTPMINIT
+125 PNVLYVWRTPMIDIK

-160 NVGFYAFLADFAGLP
+160 NEGFYAFLADFAGLP

-195 SATYIEQKRG
+195 SAAYIEQKRG
-205 WSDFFANIRSFNIMS
+205 WSDFFANIRSFNIMN

-231 YRTNEKLINKIKLSE
+231 YRPNENLINKIKLSE
-246 LKKNLEKSWENKVIA
+246 RKKSLEKSWENKVVA
-261 LQNYLACNG
+261 LNNYLAYSG
-270 LYMEGLESDLGKMK
+270 LYMEELGADLGNMK
-284 TALEDLHIVYRLK
+284 TALTDLRIVYRLK
-297 NAELGIY
+297 NAELDLY
-304 LEDLQ
+304 LNELQKRIDL
-309 ERISS
+309 
-314 LEKKQ
+314 LEEKQ
-319 NSELTNCKNEQY
+319 NTELTNCKDEQY
-331 LEALNIYEGHKD
+331 LEALKIYEGHKD
-343 EYDRFCIKLS
+343 EYDKFCIKLV
-353 NEDDNLSTIT
+353 NENDKLSTIT
-363 KQVRYIDA
+363 KQVQYIDA

-399 KMPLERNHDIN
+399 KMPLEHNHDIN
-410 VLSSDDID
+410 VLTSDEID
-418 ESINVLVVQKS
+418 ESINVLVMQKS
-429 FLSPLIKNLEELV
+429 FLSPIIKNLEEMV

-457 KEKVEIEMLASLH
+457 KEKAEIEMLASLH
-470 DIALNPLSTREQ
+470 DIALNPLSTSEQ
-482 FQLVEAKSQLAS
+482 FELVENKSQLAS
-494 FAVIKD
+494 FAAIKD
-500 YIKNR
+500 YVKKQIQ
-505 IKDLECVKQSYCEVC
+505 DLESVKRSYCELC
-520 NELKE
+520 NEIKE

-554 NSVANSVYFKED
+554 NSIANSVYFKED

-657 EESKDKN
+657 EESKDKDD
-664 NNIEENVIETLAKSI
+664 NIEENVIETLAKSI
-679 ESKGL
+679 VSKGL
-684 MLNYLSIDPKA
+684 KLNYLSIDPKA
-695 VVEENS
+695 IVKK

>member
-1 MIQLDRLEISLKASA
+1 MIQLDRLEISLIAYES
-16 CDDPNS
+16 DNPES
-22 LHTFG
+22 LQKFG

-42 NTSGKTTLVESL
+42 NTSGKTTLVECL
-54 FYALGMEE
+54 LYALGMEE
-62 LIEGKPGTRSL
+62 LIEGKTGTMSL
-73 DKAVREQFLCGKING
+73 DKAVREQFLCGNTNG

-97 SYVRLQLSNSNHDA
+97 SDVRLQLSNSKHES
-111 ITIMRYIQSVDLKR
+111 ITIMRYIQSFDSKR
-125 PDVLYVWRTPMINIT
+125 PDVLYVWRTPMIDIK

-175 IIKVPARNKDYT
+175 IIEVPARNKDYT

-195 SATYIEQKRG
+195 SAAYIEQKRG

-220 PKQRLVEYIMD
+220 PKQRLIEYIMD

-246 LKKNLEKSWENKVIA
+246 RKKSLEKSWENKVVA
-261 LQNYLACNG
+261 LNNYLAYSG
-270 LYMEGLESDLGKMK
+270 SYMEGLGADLGKMK
-284 TALEDLHIVYRLK
+284 TALTDLRIVYRLK
-297 NAELGIY
+297 NAELDIY
-304 LEDLQ
+304 LNELQ
-309 ERISS
+309 KRIDS
-314 LEKKQ
+314 LEEKQ
-319 NSELTNCKNEQY
+319 NTELTNCKNEQY
-331 LEALNIYEGHKD
+331 LEALKIYEGHKD
-343 EYDRFCIKLS
+343 EYNKFCIKLV
-353 NEDDNLSTIT
+353 NENDKLSTIT
-363 KQVRYIDA
+363 KQVQYIDA

-399 KMPLERNHDIN
+399 KMPLEHNHDIN
-410 VLSSDDID
+410 VLSSDEID
-418 ESINVLVVQKS
+418 ESINVLGMQKS
-429 FLSPLIKNLEELV
+429 FLSPIIKNLEEMV

-470 DIALNPLSTREQ
+470 DIALNPLSTSEQ
-482 FQLVEAKSQLAS
+482 FELVENKSQLAS

-500 YIKNR
+500 YVKKQIQ
-505 IKDLECVKQSYCEVC
+505 DLESVKRSYCEVC

-554 NSVANSVYFKED
+554 NSIANSVYFKED

-657 EESKDKN
+657 EESKDKDD
-664 NNIEENVIETLAKSI
+664 NIEENVIKTLAKSI
-679 ESKGL
+679 VSKGL
-684 MLNYLSIDPKA
+684 KLHYLSIDPKA
-695 VVEENS
+695 IIKK

>member
-1 MIQLDRLEISLKASA
+1 MIQLDRLEISLIAYES
-16 CDDPNS
+16 DDPES
-22 LHTFG
+22 LQKFG
-27 RNLDFTSGLNLVVGD
+27 RNLDFSSGLNLVVGD
-42 NTSGKTTLVESL
+42 NTSGKTTLVECL

-62 LIEGKPGTRSL
+62 LIEGKSGTRSL
-73 DKAVREQFLCGKING
+73 DKAVREQFLCGNTNG

-97 SYVRLQLSNSNHDA
+97 SDVRLQLSNSKHES
-111 ITIMRYIQSVDLKR
+111 ITIMRYIQSFDSKR
-125 PDVLYVWRTPMINIT
+125 PDVLYVWRTPMIDIK

-175 IIKVPARNKDYT
+175 IIEVPARNKDYT

-195 SATYIEQKRG
+195 SAAYIEQKRG

-220 PKQRLVEYIMD
+220 PKQRLIEYIMD

-246 LKKNLEKSWENKVIA
+246 RKKSLEKSWENKVVA
-261 LQNYLACNG
+261 LNNYLAYSG
-270 LYMEGLESDLGKMK
+270 SYMEGLGADLGKMK
-284 TALEDLHIVYRLK
+284 TALTDLRIVYRLK
-297 NAELGIY
+297 NAELDIY
-304 LEDLQ
+304 LNELQ
-309 ERISS
+309 KRIDS
-314 LEKKQ
+314 LEEKQ
-319 NSELTNCKNEQY
+319 NTELTNCKNEQY
-331 LEALNIYEGHKD
+331 LEALKIYEGHKD
-343 EYDRFCIKLS
+343 EYNKFCIKLV
-353 NEDDNLSTIT
+353 NENDKLSTIT
-363 KQVRYIDA
+363 KQVQYIDA

-399 KMPLERNHDIN
+399 KMPLEHNHDIN
-410 VLSSDDID
+410 VLSSDEID
-418 ESINVLVVQKS
+418 ESINVLGMQKS
-429 FLSPLIKNLEELV
+429 FLSPIIKNLEEMV

-470 DIALNPLSTREQ
+470 DIALNPLSTSEQ
-482 FQLVEAKSQLAS
+482 FELVENKSQLAS

-500 YIKNR
+500 YVKKQIQ
-505 IKDLECVKQSYCEVC
+505 DLESVKRSYCEVC

-554 NSVANSVYFKED
+554 NSIANSVYFKED

-657 EESKDKN
+657 EESKDKDD
-664 NNIEENVIETLAKSI
+664 NIEENVIKTLAKSI
-679 ESKGL
+679 VSKGL
-684 MLNYLSIDPKA
+684 KLHYLSIDPKA
-695 VVEENS
+695 IIKK

>member
-1 MIQLDRLEISLKASA
+1 MIQLDRLEISLIAYES
-16 CDDPNS
+16 DDPES
-22 LHTFG
+22 LQKFG
-27 RNLDFTSGLNLVVGD
+27 RNLDFSSGLNLVVGD
-42 NTSGKTTLVESL
+42 NTSGKTTLVECL

-62 LIEGKPGTRSL
+62 LIEGKSGTRSL
-73 DKAVREQFLCGKING
+73 DKAVREQFLCGNTNG

-97 SYVRLQLSNSNHDA
+97 SYVRLQLSNSKHES
-111 ITIMRYIQSVDLKR
+111 ITIMRYIQSFDSKR
-125 PDVLYVWRTPMINIT
+125 PDVLYVWRTPMIDIK

-175 IIKVPARNKDYT
+175 IIEVPARNKDYT

-195 SATYIEQKRG
+195 SAAYIEQKRG

-220 PKQRLVEYIMD
+220 PKQRLIEYIMD

-246 LKKNLEKSWENKVIA
+246 RKKSLEKSWENKVVA
-261 LQNYLACNG
+261 LNNYLAYSG
-270 LYMEGLESDLGKMK
+270 SYMEGLGADLGKMK
-284 TALEDLHIVYRLK
+284 TALTDLRIVYRLK
-297 NAELGIY
+297 NAELDIY
-304 LEDLQ
+304 LNELQ
-309 ERISS
+309 KRIDS
-314 LEKKQ
+314 LEEKQ
-319 NSELTNCKNEQY
+319 KTELTNCKNEQY
-331 LEALNIYEGHKD
+331 LEALKIYEGHKD
-343 EYDRFCIKLS
+343 EYDKFCIKLV

-363 KQVRYIDA
+363 KQVQYIDA

-399 KMPLERNHDIN
+399 KMPLEHNHDIN
-410 VLSSDDID
+410 VLSSDEID
-418 ESINVLVVQKS
+418 ESINVLGMQKS
-429 FLSPLIKNLEELV
+429 FLSPIIKNLEEMV

-470 DIALNPLSTREQ
+470 DIALNPLSTSEQ
-482 FQLVEAKSQLAS
+482 FELVENKSQLAS

-500 YIKNR
+500 YVKKQIQ
-505 IKDLECVKQSYCEVC
+505 DLESVKRSYCEVC

-554 NSVANSVYFKED
+554 NSIANSVYFKED

-657 EESKDKN
+657 EESKDKDD
-664 NNIEENVIETLAKSI
+664 NIEENVIETLAKSI
-679 ESKGL
+679 VSKGL
-684 MLNYLSIDPKA
+684 KLHYLSIDPKA
-695 VVEENS
+695 IIKK

>member
-1 MIQLDRLEISLKASA
+1 MIQLDRLEISLIAYES
-16 CDDPNS
+16 DNPES
-22 LHTFG
+22 LQKFG

-42 NTSGKTTLVESL
+42 NTSGKTTLVECL
-54 FYALGMEE
+54 LYALGMEE
-62 LIEGKPGTRSL
+62 LIEGKSGTRSL
-73 DKAVREQFLCGKING
+73 DKAVREQFLCGNTNR

-97 SYVRLQLSNSNHDA
+97 SYVRLQLSNSKHES
-111 ITIMRYIQSVDLKR
+111 ITIMRYIQSFDSKR
-125 PDVLYVWRTPMINIT
+125 PNVLYVWRTPMIDIK

-160 NVGFYAFLADFAGLP
+160 NEGFYAFLADFAGLP

-195 SATYIEQKRG
+195 SAAYIEQKRG
-205 WSDFFANIRSFNIMS
+205 WSDFFANIRSFNIMN

-231 YRTNEKLINKIKLSE
+231 YRPNENLINKIKLSE
-246 LKKNLEKSWENKVIA
+246 RKKSLEKSWENKVVA
-261 LQNYLACNG
+261 LNNYLAYSG
-270 LYMEGLESDLGKMK
+270 LYMEELGADLGKMK
-284 TALEDLHIVYRLK
+284 TALTDLRIVYRLK
-297 NAELGIY
+297 NAELDLY
-304 LEDLQ
+304 LNELQKRIDL
-309 ERISS
+309 
-314 LEKKQ
+314 LEEKQ
-319 NSELTNCKNEQY
+319 NTELTNCKDEQY
-331 LEALNIYEGHKD
+331 LEALKIYEGHKD
-343 EYDRFCIKLS
+343 EYDKFCIKLV
-353 NEDDNLSTIT
+353 NENDKLSTIT
-363 KQVRYIDA
+363 KQVLYIDA

-399 KMPLERNHDIN
+399 KMPLEHNHDIN
-410 VLSSDDID
+410 VLTSDEID
-418 ESINVLVVQKS
+418 ESINVLVMQKS
-429 FLSPLIKNLEELV
+429 FLSPIIKNLEEMV

-457 KEKVEIEMLASLH
+457 KEKAEIEMLASLH
-470 DIALNPLSTREQ
+470 DIALNPLSTSEQ
-482 FQLVEAKSQLAS
+482 FELVENKSQLAS
-494 FAVIKD
+494 FAAIKD
-500 YIKNR
+500 YVKKQIQ
-505 IKDLECVKQSYCEVC
+505 DLESVKRSYCEVC
-520 NELKE
+520 NEIKE

-554 NSVANSVYFKED
+554 NSIANSVYFKED

-657 EESKDKN
+657 EESKDKDD
-664 NNIEENVIETLAKSI
+664 NIEENVIETLAKSI
-679 ESKGL
+679 VSKGL
-684 MLNYLSIDPKA
+684 KLNYLSIDPKA
-695 VVEENS
+695 IVKK

>member
-1 MIQLDRLEISLKASA
+1 MIQLDRLEISLIAYESNN
-16 CDDPNS
+16 PES
-22 LHTFG
+22 LQKFG

-42 NTSGKTTLVESL
+42 NTSGKTTLVECL
-54 FYALGMEE
+54 LYALGMEE
-62 LIEGKPGTRSL
+62 LIEGKSGTRSL
-73 DKAVREQFLCGKING
+73 DKAVREQFLCGNTNR

-97 SYVRLQLSNSNHDA
+97 SYVRLQLSNSKHES
-111 ITIMRYIQSVDLKR
+111 ITIMRYIQSFDSKR
-125 PDVLYVWRTPMINIT
+125 PNVLYVWRTPMIDIK

-160 NVGFYAFLADFAGLP
+160 NEGFYAFLADFAGLP

-195 SATYIEQKRG
+195 SAAYIEQKRG
-205 WSDFFANIRSFNIMS
+205 WSDFFANIRSFNIMN

-231 YRTNEKLINKIKLSE
+231 YRPNENLINKIKLSE
-246 LKKNLEKSWENKVIA
+246 RKKSLEKSWENKVVA
-261 LQNYLACNG
+261 LNNYLAYSG
-270 LYMEGLESDLGKMK
+270 LYMEELGADLGKMK
-284 TALEDLHIVYRLK
+284 TALTDLRIVYRLK
-297 NAELGIY
+297 NAELDLY
-304 LEDLQ
+304 LNELQKRIDL
-309 ERISS
+309 
-314 LEKKQ
+314 LEEKQ
-319 NSELTNCKNEQY
+319 NTELTNCKDEQY
-331 LEALNIYEGHKD
+331 LEALKIYEGHKD
-343 EYDRFCIKLS
+343 EYDKFCIKLV
-353 NEDDNLSTIT
+353 NENDKLSTIT
-363 KQVRYIDA
+363 KQVQYIDA

-399 KMPLERNHDIN
+399 KMPLEHNHDIN
-410 VLSSDDID
+410 VLTSDEID
-418 ESINVLVVQKS
+418 ESINVLVMQKS
-429 FLSPLIKNLEELV
+429 FLSPIIKNLEEMV

-457 KEKVEIEMLASLH
+457 KEKAEIEMLASLH
-470 DIALNPLSTREQ
+470 DIALNPLSTSEQ
-482 FQLVEAKSQLAS
+482 FELVENKSQLAS
-494 FAVIKD
+494 FAAIKD
-500 YIKNR
+500 YVKKQIQ
-505 IKDLECVKQSYCEVC
+505 DLESVKRSYCEVC
-520 NELKE
+520 NEIKE

-554 NSVANSVYFKED
+554 NSIANSVYFKED

-657 EESKDKN
+657 EESKDKDD
-664 NNIEENVIETLAKSI
+664 NIEENVIETLAKSI
-679 ESKGL
+679 VSKGL
-684 MLNYLSIDPKA
+684 KLNYLSIDPKA
-695 VVEENS
+695 IVKK

>member
-1 MIQLDRLEISLKASA
+1 MIQLDRLEISLIAYES
-16 CDDPNS
+16 DDPES
-22 LHTFG
+22 LQKFG
-27 RNLDFTSGLNLVVGD
+27 RNLDFSSGLNLVVGD
-42 NTSGKTTLVESL
+42 NTSGKTTLVECL

-62 LIEGKPGTRSL
+62 LIEGKSGTRSL
-73 DKAVREQFLCGKING
+73 DKAVREQFLCGNTNG

-97 SYVRLQLSNSNHDA
+97 SYVRLQLSNSKHES
-111 ITIMRYIQSVDLKR
+111 ITIMRYIQSFDSKR
-125 PDVLYVWRTPMINIT
+125 PDVLYVWRTPMIDIK

-175 IIKVPARNKDYT
+175 IIEVPARNKDYT

-195 SATYIEQKRG
+195 SAAYIEQKRG

-220 PKQRLVEYIMD
+220 PKQRLIEYIMD

-246 LKKNLEKSWENKVIA
+246 RKKSLEKSWENKVVA
-261 LQNYLACNG
+261 LNNYLAYSG
-270 LYMEGLESDLGKMK
+270 SYMEGLGADLGKMK
-284 TALEDLHIVYRLK
+284 TALTDLRIVYRLK
-297 NAELGIY
+297 NAELDIY
-304 LEDLQ
+304 LNELQ
-309 ERISS
+309 KRIDS
-314 LEKKQ
+314 LEEKQ
-319 NSELTNCKNEQY
+319 KTELTNCKNEQY
-331 LEALNIYEGHKD
+331 LEALKIYEGHKD
-343 EYDRFCIKLS
+343 EYDKFCIKLV
-353 NEDDNLSTIT
+353 NENDKLSTIT
-363 KQVRYIDA
+363 KQVQYIDA

-399 KMPLERNHDIN
+399 KMPLEHNHDIN
-410 VLSSDDID
+410 VLSSDEID
-418 ESINVLVVQKS
+418 ESINVLGMQKS
-429 FLSPLIKNLEELV
+429 FLSPIIKNLEEMV

-470 DIALNPLSTREQ
+470 DIALNPLSTSEQ
-482 FQLVEAKSQLAS
+482 FELVENKSQLAS

-500 YIKNR
+500 YVKKQIQ
-505 IKDLECVKQSYCEVC
+505 DLESVKRSYCEVC

-554 NSVANSVYFKED
+554 NSIANSVYFKED

-657 EESKDKN
+657 EESKDKDD
-664 NNIEENVIETLAKSI
+664 NIEENVIETLAKSI
-679 ESKGL
+679 VSKGL
-684 MLNYLSIDPKA
+684 KLHYLSIDPKA
-695 VVEENS
+695 IIKK

>member
-1 MIQLDRLEISLKASA
+1 MS
-16 CDDPNS
+16 
-22 LHTFG
+22 
-27 RNLDFTSGLNLVVGD
+27 
-42 NTSGKTTLVESL
+42 
-54 FYALGMEE
+54 GMEE
-62 LIEGKPGTRSL
+62 LIEGKSGTRSL
-73 DKAVREQFLCGKING
+73 DKAVREQFLCGNTNR

-97 SYVRLQLSNSNHDA
+97 SYVRLQLSNSKHES
-111 ITIMRYIQSVDLKR
+111 ITIMRYIQSFDSKR
-125 PDVLYVWRTPMINIT
+125 PNVLYVWRTPMIDIK

-160 NVGFYAFLADFAGLP
+160 NEGFYAFLADFAGLP

-195 SATYIEQKRG
+195 SAAYIEQKRG
-205 WSDFFANIRSFNIMS
+205 WSDFFANIRSFNIMN

-231 YRTNEKLINKIKLSE
+231 YRPNENLINKIKLSE
-246 LKKNLEKSWENKVIA
+246 RKKSLEKSWENKVVA
-261 LQNYLACNG
+261 LNNYLAYSG
-270 LYMEGLESDLGKMK
+270 LYMEELGADLGKMK
-284 TALEDLHIVYRLK
+284 TALTDLRIVYRLK
-297 NAELGIY
+297 NAELDLY
-304 LEDLQ
+304 LNELQKRIDL
-309 ERISS
+309 
-314 LEKKQ
+314 LEEKQ
-319 NSELTNCKNEQY
+319 NTELTNCKDEQY
-331 LEALNIYEGHKD
+331 LEALKIYEGHKD
-343 EYDRFCIKLS
+343 EYDKFCIKLV
-353 NEDDNLSTIT
+353 NENDKLSTIT
-363 KQVRYIDA
+363 KQVLYIDA

-399 KMPLERNHDIN
+399 KMPLEHNHDIN
-410 VLSSDDID
+410 VLTSDEID
-418 ESINVLVVQKS
+418 ESINVLVMQKS
-429 FLSPLIKNLEELV
+429 FLSPIIKNLEEMV

-457 KEKVEIEMLASLH
+457 KEKAEIEMLASLH
-470 DIALNPLSTREQ
+470 DIALNPLSTSEQ
-482 FQLVEAKSQLAS
+482 FELVENKSQLAS
-494 FAVIKD
+494 FAAIKD
-500 YIKNR
+500 YVKKQIQ
-505 IKDLECVKQSYCEVC
+505 DLESVKRSYCEVC
-520 NELKE
+520 NEIKE

-554 NSVANSVYFKED
+554 NSIANSVYFKED

-657 EESKDKN
+657 EESKDKDD
-664 NNIEENVIETLAKSI
+664 NIEENVIETLAKSI
-679 ESKGL
+679 VSKGL
-684 MLNYLSIDPKA
+684 KLNYLSIDPKA
-695 VVEENS
+695 IVKK

>member
-1 MIQLDRLEISLKASA
+1 MIQLDRLEISLIAYES
-16 CDDPNS
+16 DNPES
-22 LHTFG
+22 LQKFG
-27 RNLDFTSGLNLVVGD
+27 RNLNFSSGLNLVVGD
-42 NTSGKTTLVESL
+42 NTSGKTTLVECL

-62 LIEGKPGTRSL
+62 LIEGKSGTRSL
-73 DKAVREQFLCGKING
+73 DKAVREQFLCGNTNG
-88 HERAWQVKQ
+88 HESAWQVKQ
-97 SYVRLQLSNSNHDA
+97 SYVRLQLSNSKHES
-111 ITIMRYIQSVDLKR
+111 ITIMRYIQSFDSKR
-125 PDVLYVWRTPMINIT
+125 PDVLDVWCTPMIDIK

-195 SATYIEQKRG
+195 SAAYIEQKRG
-205 WSDFFANIRSFNIMS
+205 WSDFFANIRSFNIMN

-231 YRTNEKLINKIKLSE
+231 YRPNEKLINKIKLSE
-246 LKKNLEKSWENKVIA
+246 RKKSLEKSWENKVVA
-261 LQNYLACNG
+261 LNNYLAYSG
-270 LYMEGLESDLGKMK
+270 LYMEGLWTDLGKMK
-284 TALEDLHIVYRLK
+284 TALTDLRIVYRLK
-297 NAELGIY
+297 NAEIDIY
-304 LEDLQ
+304 LNELQ
-309 ERISS
+309 KRIDS
-314 LEKKQ
+314 LEEKQ
-319 NSELTNCKNEQY
+319 NTELTNGKNEQY
-331 LEALNIYEGHKD
+331 LEALKIYEGHKD
-343 EYDRFCIKLS
+343 EYDKFCIKLV
-353 NEDDNLSTIT
+353 NENDKLSTIT
-363 KQVRYIDA
+363 KQVQYIDA

-399 KMPLERNHDIN
+399 KMPLEHNHDIN
-410 VLSSDDID
+410 VLTSDEID
-418 ESINVLVVQKS
+418 ESINVLVMQKS
-429 FLSPLIKNLEELV
+429 FLSPIIKNLEEMV

-457 KEKVEIEMLASLH
+457 KEKAEIEMLASLH
-470 DIALNPLSTREQ
+470 DIALNPLSTSEQ
-482 FQLVEAKSQLAS
+482 FELVENKSQLAS
-494 FAVIKD
+494 FAAIKD
-500 YIKNR
+500 YVKKQIQ
-505 IKDLECVKQSYCEVC
+505 DLESVKRSYCEVC

-554 NSVANSVYFKED
+554 NSIANSVYFKED

-602 YLTLLKFGNHH
+602 YLTLLKLGNHH

-657 EESKDKN
+657 EESKDKDDN
-664 NNIEENVIETLAKSI
+664 MEENVIETLAKSI
-679 ESKGL
+679 VSKRL
-684 MLNYLSIDPKA
+684 KLNYLSIDPKA
-695 VVEENS
+695 IVKK

>member
-1 MIQLDRLEISLKASA
+1 MIQLDRLEISLIAYES
-16 CDDPNS
+16 DDPES
-22 LHTFG
+22 LQKFG
-27 RNLDFTSGLNLVVGD
+27 RNLDFSSGLNLVVGD
-42 NTSGKTTLVESL
+42 NTSGKTTLVECL

-62 LIEGKPGTRSL
+62 LIEGKSGTRSL
-73 DKAVREQFLCGKING
+73 DKAVREQFLCGNTNR

-97 SYVRLQLSNSNHDA
+97 SYVRLQLSNSTHES
-111 ITIMRYIQSVDLKR
+111 ITIMRYIQSFDSKR
-125 PDVLYVWRTPMINIT
+125 PDVLYVWRTPMIDIK

-148 YVHNQGDHNEDY
+148 YVHNQGDHNEDC

-195 SATYIEQKRG
+195 SAAYIEQKRG
-205 WSDFFANIRSFNIMS
+205 WSDFFANIRSFNIMN

-231 YRTNEKLINKIKLSE
+231 YRPNEKLINKIKLSE
-246 LKKNLEKSWENKVIA
+246 RKKSLEKSWENKVVA
-261 LQNYLACNG
+261 LNNYLAYSG
-270 LYMEGLESDLGKMK
+270 LYMEGLGADLGKMK
-284 TALEDLHIVYRLK
+284 TALTDLRIVYRLK
-297 NAELGIY
+297 NAELDIY
-304 LEDLQ
+304 LNELQ
-309 ERISS
+309 KRIDS
-314 LEKKQ
+314 LEEKQ
-319 NSELTNCKNEQY
+319 NTELTNCKNEQY
-331 LEALNIYEGHKD
+331 LEALKIYEGHKD
-343 EYDRFCIKLS
+343 EYDKFCIKLV
-353 NEDDNLSTIT
+353 NENDKLSTIT
-363 KQVRYIDA
+363 KQVQYIDA

-399 KMPLERNHDIN
+399 NMPLEHNHDIN
-410 VLSSDDID
+410 VLTSDEID
-418 ESINVLVVQKS
+418 ESINVLVMQKS
-429 FLSPLIKNLEELV
+429 FLSPIIKNLEEMV

-457 KEKVEIEMLASLH
+457 KEKAEIEMLASLH
-470 DIALNPLSTREQ
+470 DIALNPLSTSEQ
-482 FQLVEAKSQLAS
+482 FELVENKSQLAS
-494 FAVIKD
+494 FAAIKD
-500 YIKNR
+500 YVKKQIQ
-505 IKDLECVKQSYCEVC
+505 DLESVKRSYCEVC

-554 NSVANSVYFKED
+554 NSIANSVYFKED

-657 EESKDKN
+657 EESKEKDD
-664 NNIEENVIETLAKSI
+664 NIEENVIETLAKSI

-684 MLNYLSIDPKA
+684 KLNYLSIDPKA
-695 VVEENS
+695 IVKK

>member
-1 MIQLDRLEISLKASA
+1 MIQLDRLEISLIAYES
-16 CDDPNS
+16 DDPES
-22 LHTFG
+22 LQKFG
-27 RNLDFTSGLNLVVGD
+27 RNLDFSSGLNLVVGD
-42 NTSGKTTLVESL
+42 NTSGKTTLVECL

-62 LIEGKPGTRSL
+62 LIEGKSGTRSL
-73 DKAVREQFLCGKING
+73 DKAVREQFLCGNTNG

-97 SYVRLQLSNSNHDA
+97 SYVRLQLSNSKHES
-111 ITIMRYIQSVDLKR
+111 ITIMRYIQSFDSKR
-125 PDVLYVWRTPMINIT
+125 PDVLYVWRTPMIDIK

-175 IIKVPARNKDYT
+175 IIEVPARNKDYT

-195 SATYIEQKRG
+195 SAAYIEQKRG

-220 PKQRLVEYIMD
+220 PKQRLIEYIMD

-246 LKKNLEKSWENKVIA
+246 RKKSLEKSWENKVVA
-261 LQNYLACNG
+261 LNNYLAYSG
-270 LYMEGLESDLGKMK
+270 SYMEGLGADLGKMK
-284 TALEDLHIVYRLK
+284 TALTDLRIVYRLK
-297 NAELGIY
+297 NAELDIY
-304 LEDLQ
+304 LNELQ
-309 ERISS
+309 KRIDS
-314 LEKKQ
+314 LEEKQ
-319 NSELTNCKNEQY
+319 NTELTNCKNEQY
-331 LEALNIYEGHKD
+331 LEALKIYEGHKD
-343 EYDRFCIKLS
+343 EYNKFCIKLV
-353 NEDDNLSTIT
+353 NENDKLSTIT
-363 KQVRYIDA
+363 KQVQYIDA

-399 KMPLERNHDIN
+399 KMPLEHNHDIN
-410 VLSSDDID
+410 VLSSDEID
-418 ESINVLVVQKS
+418 ESINVLGMQKS
-429 FLSPLIKNLEELV
+429 FLSPIIKNLEEMV

-470 DIALNPLSTREQ
+470 DIALNPLSTSEQ
-482 FQLVEAKSQLAS
+482 FELVENKSQLAS

-500 YIKNR
+500 YVKKQIQ
-505 IKDLECVKQSYCEVC
+505 DLESVKRSYCEVC

-554 NSVANSVYFKED
+554 NSIANSVYFKED

-657 EESKDKN
+657 EESKDKDD
-664 NNIEENVIETLAKSI
+664 NIPQIRNRPHKMTQR
-679 ESKGL
+679 SKR
-684 MLNYLSIDPKA
+684 
-695 VVEENS
+695 

>member
-1 MIQLDRLEISLKASA
+1 MIQLDRLEISLIAYES
-16 CDDPNS
+16 DNPES
-22 LHTFG
+22 LQKFG

-42 NTSGKTTLVESL
+42 NTSGKTTLVECL
-54 FYALGMEE
+54 LYALGMEE
-62 LIEGKPGTRSL
+62 LIEGKTGTRSL
-73 DKAVREQFLCGKING
+73 DKAVREQFLCGNTNR

-97 SYVRLQLSNSNHDA
+97 SYVRLQLSNSKHES
-111 ITIMRYIQSVDLKR
+111 ITIMRYIQSFDSKR
-125 PDVLYVWRTPMINIT
+125 PNVLYVWRTPMIDIK
-140 RDLDKKEY
+140 RYLDKKEY

-160 NVGFYAFLADFAGLP
+160 NEGFYAFLADFAGLP

-195 SATYIEQKRG
+195 SAAYIEQKRG
-205 WSDFFANIRSFNIMS
+205 WSDFFANIRSFNIMN

-231 YRTNEKLINKIKLSE
+231 YRPNENLINKIKLSE
-246 LKKNLEKSWENKVIA
+246 RKKSLEKSWENKVVA
-261 LQNYLACNG
+261 LNNYLAYSG
-270 LYMEGLESDLGKMK
+270 LYMEELGADLGKMK
-284 TALEDLHIVYRLK
+284 TALTDLRIVYRLK
-297 NAELGIY
+297 NAELDLY
-304 LEDLQ
+304 LNELQKRIDL
-309 ERISS
+309 
-314 LEKKQ
+314 LEEKQ
-319 NSELTNCKNEQY
+319 NTELTNCKDEQY
-331 LEALNIYEGHKD
+331 LEALKIYEGHKD
-343 EYDRFCIKLS
+343 EYDKFCIKLV
-353 NEDDNLSTIT
+353 NENDKLSTIT
-363 KQVRYIDA
+363 KQVQYIDA

-399 KMPLERNHDIN
+399 KMPLEHNHDIN
-410 VLSSDDID
+410 VLTSDEID
-418 ESINVLVVQKS
+418 ESINVLVMQKS
-429 FLSPLIKNLEELV
+429 FLSPIIKNLEEMV

-457 KEKVEIEMLASLH
+457 KEKAEIEMLASLH
-470 DIALNPLSTREQ
+470 DIALNPLSTSEQ
-482 FQLVEAKSQLAS
+482 FELVENKSQLAS
-494 FAVIKD
+494 FAAIKD
-500 YIKNR
+500 YVKKQIQ
-505 IKDLECVKQSYCEVC
+505 DLESVKRSYCEVC
-520 NELKE
+520 NEIKE

-554 NSVANSVYFKED
+554 NSIANSVYFKED

-657 EESKDKN
+657 EESKDKDD
-664 NNIEENVIETLAKSI
+664 NIEENVIETLAKSI
-679 ESKGL
+679 VSKGL
-684 MLNYLSIDPKA
+684 KLNYLSIDPKA
-695 VVEENS
+695 IVKK

>member
-1 MIQLDRLEISLKASA
+1 MIQLDRLEISLIAYES
-16 CDDPNS
+16 DDPES
-22 LHTFG
+22 LQKFG
-27 RNLDFTSGLNLVVGD
+27 RNLDFSSGLNLVVGD
-42 NTSGKTTLVESL
+42 NTSGKTTLVECL

-62 LIEGKPGTRSL
+62 LIEGKSGTRSL
-73 DKAVREQFLCGKING
+73 DKAVREQFLCGNTNR

-97 SYVRLQLSNSNHDA
+97 SYVRLQLSNSTHES
-111 ITIMRYIQSVDLKR
+111 ITIMRYIQSFDSKR
-125 PDVLYVWRTPMINIT
+125 PDVLYVWRTPMIDIK

-148 YVHNQGDHNEDY
+148 YVHNQGDHNEDC

-195 SATYIEQKRG
+195 SAAYIEQKRG
-205 WSDFFANIRSFNIMS
+205 WSDFFANIRSFNIMN

-231 YRTNEKLINKIKLSE
+231 YRPNEKLINKIKLSE
-246 LKKNLEKSWENKVIA
+246 RKKSLEKSWENKVVA
-261 LQNYLACNG
+261 LNNYLAYSG
-270 LYMEGLESDLGKMK
+270 LYMEGLGADLGKMK
-284 TALEDLHIVYRLK
+284 TALTDLRIVYRLK
-297 NAELGIY
+297 NAELDIY
-304 LEDLQ
+304 LNELQ
-309 ERISS
+309 KRIDS
-314 LEKKQ
+314 LEEKQ
-319 NSELTNCKNEQY
+319 NTELTNCKNEQY
-331 LEALNIYEGHKD
+331 FEALKIYEGHKD
-343 EYDRFCIKLS
+343 EYDKFCIKLV
-353 NEDDNLSTIT
+353 NENDKLSTIT
-363 KQVRYIDA
+363 KQVQYIDA

-399 KMPLERNHDIN
+399 KMPLEHNHDIN
-410 VLSSDDID
+410 VLTSDEID
-418 ESINVLVVQKS
+418 ESINVLVMQKS
-429 FLSPLIKNLEELV
+429 FLSPIIKNLEEMV

-457 KEKVEIEMLASLH
+457 KEKAEIEMLASLH
-470 DIALNPLSTREQ
+470 DIALNPLSTSEQ
-482 FQLVEAKSQLAS
+482 FELVENKSQLAS
-494 FAVIKD
+494 FAAIKD
-500 YIKNR
+500 YVKKQIQ
-505 IKDLECVKQSYCEVC
+505 DLESVKRSYCEVC

-525 KKNKEHEEQPIAKQ
+525 KKNKGHEEQPIAKQ

-554 NSVANSVYFKED
+554 NSIANSVYFKED

-657 EESKDKN
+657 EESKEKDD
-664 NNIEENVIETLAKSI
+664 NIEENVIETLAKSI

-684 MLNYLSIDPKA
+684 KLNYLSIDPKA
-695 VVEENS
+695 IVKK